1 MYCGDSSA
9 RFVAQARSDQDHARD
24 QDAEARNRSDFGA
37 GETVE
42 GDAAVKNEPLKLIRG
57 SGNVYLDLGQ
67 GDADVKQLKALLA
80 AEIIKTLD
88 RDKLTVHP
96 RPLGS

>member
-1 MYCGDSSA
+1 M
-9 RFVAQARSDQDHARD
+9 
-24 QDAEARNRSDFGA
+24 
-37 GETVE
+37 
-42 GDAAVKNEPLKLIRG
+42 KNEPLKLIRG